1 MRIDLMKNCIIRMNT
16 MTNNNPQPTNSEIII
31 YQNADGNIKI
41 DVRLEE
47 ETVWLTQDQMAILF
61 GKARSTITEHIGNV
75 FKEGELDETV
85 VSRNFRHTTQHGAIA
100 GKTQEK
106 SVKFYN
112 LDVII
117 SVGYRVKSPQ
127 GTQFRI
133 WATQRLKE
141 YIIKG
146 FALNDDRFKSGNS
159 MNYFNELQDR
169 IREIRLS
176 ERFFYQ
182 KIKDIYTTSIDY
194 NPQDEKTVAFFKV
207 VQNKL
212 LWAISEQTAAELV
225 FRRVDA
231 TRPLMGMQ
239 AYDKKN
245 VVSIKKTDVSVA
257 KNYLNEDEMKLLG
270 LLVEQYL
277 AFAETMAQQQ
287 TPMYMKDWIERLDII
302 LKLNGREL
310 LTHAGKIS
318 HEKALKKSAEE
329 YEKYRLTQRAQEK
342 EQSMKELEEDIKKLK
357 K

>member
-1 MRIDLMKNCIIRMNT
+1 MKK
-16 MTNNNPQPTNSEIII
+16 SEILI
-31 YQNADGNIKI
+31 YQNQDGNIKV

-47 ETVWLTQDQMAILF
+47 ETVWLTQDQMALLF
-61 GKARSTITEHIGNV
+61 GKGRSTITEHIQNV
-75 FKEGELDETV
+75 FKEGELDEKV
-85 VSRNFRHTTQHGAIA
+85 VCRNFRHTTQHGAIE

-106 SVKFYN
+106 EVKNYN

-146 FALNDDRFKSGNS
+146 FALNDDRFKRGNS
-159 MNYFNELQDR
+159 MNYFDELQSR
-169 IREIRLS
+169 IREIRIS

-194 NPQDEKTVAFFKV
+194 DAKGENTISFFKI

-212 LWAISEQTAAELV
+212 LWAISQQTAAELV

-231 TRPLMGMQ
+231 SLPLLGMQ
-239 AYDKKN
+239 SYNKKTDLN
-245 VVSIKKTDVSVA
+245 IKKTDVSIA
-257 KNYLNEDEMKLLG
+257 KNYLNEDEIKLLG

-287 TPMYMKDWIERLDII
+287 TPMYMADWTSRLDSI
-302 LKLNGREL
+302 LQLNGREL
-310 LTHAGKIS
+310 LSHAGKIS
-318 HEKALKKSAEE
+318 HEKALEKSSEE
-329 YEKYRLTQRAQEK
+329 FEKYKLSQ
-342 EQSMKELEEDIKKLK
+342 KELEKLNSLNELENDIKKLK
-357 K
+357 

>member
-1 MRIDLMKNCIIRMNT
+1 M
-16 MTNNNPQPTNSEIII
+16 NSEIII
-31 YQNADGNIKI
+31 YQNSDGKIKI

-47 ETVWLTQDQMAILF
+47 ESVWLNQAQMCELF
-61 GKARSTITEHIGNV
+61 QKSKATISEHIKNV
-75 FKEGELDETV
+75 FEEGELNENSV
-85 VSRNFRHTTQHGAIA
+85 VRNFRTTAA
-100 GKTQEK
+100 DGKSYDTNY
-106 SVKFYN
+106 YN

-117 SVGYRVKSPQ
+117 SVGYRVKSTQ

-146 FALNDDRFKSGNS
+146 FALNDDRFKSGTS

-194 NPQDEKTVAFFKV
+194 NPKDEKTIEFFKV

-212 LWAISEQTAAELV
+212 LWAISQQTAAELV
-225 FRRVDA
+225 YRRVDA
-231 TRPLMGMQ
+231 NLPLLGMQ
-239 AYDKKN
+239 SFDKKN
-245 VVSIKKTDVSVA
+245 AVPLKKADVGVA
-257 KNYLNEDEMKLLG
+257 KNYLNENELKLLG

-287 TPMYMKDWIERLDII
+287 TPMYMTDWVQRLDSI
-302 LKLNGREL
+302 LQLNGREL
-310 LTHAGKIS
+310 LTHAGNFS
-318 HEKALKKSAEE
+318 HEIALKKSEE
-329 YEKYRLTQRAQEK
+329 EFEKYKTVQKALEK
-342 EQSMKELEEDIKKLK
+342 EQSLKEIEEDMNKLK
-357 K
+357 KTKK

>member
-1 MRIDLMKNCIIRMNT
+1 MS
-16 MTNNNPQPTNSEIII
+16 SEIII
-31 YQNADGNIKI
+31 YQNPNGNIKI

-47 ETVWLTQDQMAILF
+47 ETVWLTQDQMAQLF
-61 GKARSTITEHIGNV
+61 GKGRSTITEHIGNV
-75 FKEGELDETV
+75 YEEGELAQNST
-85 VSRNFRHTTQHGAIA
+85 SRKFRQVREEGNRIVERDIDH
-100 GKTQEK
+100 
-106 SVKFYN
+106 YN

-146 FALNDDRFKSGNS
+146 FTLNDDRFKSGTS
-159 MNYFNELQDR
+159 MNYFNELQER

-194 NPQDEKTVAFFKV
+194 NPKDEKTIDFFKV

-212 LWAISEQTAAELV
+212 LWAISQQTAAELV
-225 FRRVDA
+225 YRRA
-231 TRPLMGMQ
+231 NANLPLLGMQ
-239 AYDKKN
+239 SFDKKN
-245 VVSIKKTDVSVA
+245 AITIKKSDISIA
-257 KNYLNEDEMKLLG
+257 KNYLKEDEIKLLG

-287 TPMYMKDWIERLDII
+287 TPMYMKDWVERLDSI

-318 HEKALKKSAEE
+318 HEKALEKSGDEF
-329 YEKYRLTQRAQEK
+329 EKYKITQKAIEK
-342 EQSMKELEEDIKKLK
+342 EESLKEIEEDIKKLK